1 MKLTTLLDDNS
12 APMHALFDKTALR
25 GFLDK
30 PLTQVSL
37 GSERSQM
44 DGVLAVNDWMDD
56 YDVRLAVK
64 EPVAYVSSNG
74 RPT

>member
-1 MKLTTLLDDNS
+1 MKLATLLDDTS
-12 APMHALFDKTALR
+12 APTRALFDKNALR
-25 GFLDK
+25 SFLDK

-44 DGVLAVNDWMDD
+44 DGVLAVNDWLED
-56 YDVRLAVK
+56 YDVHLAVT
-64 EPVAYVSSNG
+64 EPAAYVSSSG

>member
-1 MKLTTLLDDNS
+1 
-12 APMHALFDKTALR
+12 
-25 GFLDK
+25 
-30 PLTQVSL
+30 LTQVSL